1 MQFPETDDQAA
12 AAALLARL
20 TPYQAAWCIAEL
32 GNDRG
37 DHPPVSRA
45 VCAAYFKLR
54 GWPMPSDFVAFVSQG
69 RQSDVQFR
77 VPEPVRGGWILE
89 LKL

>member
-1 MQFPETDDQAA
+1 MQFPETDNQTAP
-12 AAALLARL
+12 AALLSRL

-37 DHPPVSRA
+37 DHPSVSRA
-45 VCAAYFKLR
+45 VCAEYFKTR
-54 GWPMPSDFVAFVSQG
+54 CWPMPRDFVAFVSQG
-69 RQSDVQFR
+69 RQSDVQFQG
-77 VPEPVRGGWILE
+77 PESVRGGWIVE